1 MTPGE
6 GRVPSYALS
15 LSGAT
20 PVDEDFASLLK
31 ADFRPP
37 EDKFDI
43 YQCLNNASI
52 ITPLHSTEG
61 Q

>member
-1 MTPGE
+1 MPC
-6 GRVPSYALS
+6 
-15 LSGAT
+15 LSGDK

-31 ADFRPP
+31 ADFRPL

-43 YQCLNNASI
+43 YQCLKNASV

>member
-1 MTPGE
+1 
-6 GRVPSYALS
+6 
-15 LSGAT
+15 
-20 PVDEDFASLLK
+20 VDEDFASLFK
-31 ADFRPP
+31 ADFRLL

-43 YQCLNNASI
+43 YQCLNNASV